1 MNRHADR
8 IPSYL
13 GQILESIDLI
23 ETYLDGVEKVD
34 FFADR
39 HNQDAVIRRLEIIGE
54 AASRID
60 KADIEFIGR
69 NPRLQLKGAYGMR
82 NRLSHG
88 YDQINLDTVWIVVK
102 ENLPQ
107 MRTAIAEYLATHSP

>member
-1 MNRHADR
+1 MNRHQER
-8 IPSYL
+8 IPHYL
-13 GQILESIDLI
+13 RQILESIELI
-23 ETYLDGVEKVD
+23 NTYLDCVEKKD

-60 KADIEFIGR
+60 KADEQFIEKY
-69 NPRLQLKGAYGMR
+69 PYLQLKGAYGMR

-88 YDQINLDTVWIVVK
+88 YDQINLDTVWLVVT
-102 ENLPQ
+102 EHLPSMQ
-107 MRTAIAEYLATHSP
+107 AAIAEFLPNAK